1 MPLMPDIVNMIAGSY
16 IFSKLDLKD
25 AFNQI
30 PVKKEHQKFTAFKCT
45 KGVFEYKVMPFGL
58 RNAPAVFQRMID
70 QVLGNLVGLCCVAYM
85 DDILVFSKSHHQ
97 HSKDLQKVLHALSN
111 AKLYLKASKCKFYKD
126 EVTFLGNL
134 VLKDGHAVCPDKKK
148 AIKEWGVPR
157 TTTELQSF
165 LGTLNFLC
173 CFCKDIMAMVA
184 PLTALCGDAKFE
196 WGKAQKIAFNQ
207 IKETLVSAPILAH
220 PNFDAPF
227 VVETDASNISMGAVL
242 LQADVTGVEH
252 PVCFF
257 S

>member
-1 MPLMPDIVNMIAGSY
+1 MEN
-16 IFSKLDLKD
+16 
-25 AFNQI
+25 
-30 PVKKEHQKFTAFKCT
+30 
-45 KGVFEYKVMPFGL
+45 
-58 RNAPAVFQRMID
+58 
-70 QVLGNLVGLCCVAYM
+70 
-85 DDILVFSKSHHQ
+85 ILVLPKSCHQ
-97 HSKDLQKVLHALSN
+97 HTKNLRKVLHALSN
-111 AKLYLKASKCKFYKD
+111 AKLYLKASKCEFYKD

-173 CFCKDIMAMVA
+173 RFCKDILAMVA
-184 PLTALCGDAKFE
+184 PLTALCGDAKFK
-196 WGKAQKIAFNQ
+196 WGEAQQIAFDQ

-227 VVETDASNISMGAVL
+227 VVETDASNFAVGAVL
-242 LQADVTGVEH
+242 LQADATGVER

-257 S
+257 SRKMQPAETNYLIYDKELLGIVAALEEWQHYLLYAQHQIIICTNHKRWNIIRPHIG